1 MSGDEFLELHKQG
14 MDTLG
19 FWTEEYR
26 SILLRTIENK
36 YKSEIIREW
45 FVSDF
50 IANADKFL
58 IKWVKRHKPLSDEE
72 MAELYGR

>member
-1 MSGDEFLELHKQG
+1 MNGNEFLELHKEG
-14 MDTLG
+14 MDKLG

-26 SILLRTIENK
+26 STLLMAIENK

-45 FVSDF
+45 SICDF

-58 IKWVKRHKPLSDEE
+58 VKWVKRHNPLTDEE
-72 MAELYGR
+72 MTELYGR